1 MIYTDLMVLRIFFIA
16 VPVAAV
22 IGLVLLLNGL
32 DAGAGIA
39 AAALST
45 VAVVSG
51 TFVGYFADRLPA
63 LPRTRHAHPLAPH
76 RID

>member
-1 MIYTDLMVLRIFFIA
+1 MALRLFFIV

-22 IGLVLLLNGL
+22 VGLVLLLNGL
-32 DAGAGIA
+32 DASAGIA
-39 AAALST
+39 AAVLGT

-51 TFVGYFADRLPA
+51 AFVGYFADRLPA